1 MDQGNI
7 LKSLEILPWGGYNMT
22 LQNQINLD
30 SSIQDIKKNLGKGKT
45 KQRSINRNIIKW
57 VASFSS
63 RFKIQRTIFKR
74 KI

>member
-30 SSIQDIKKNLGKGKT
+30 SSIQDIKKNLGKGET
-45 KQRSINRNIIKW
+45 K
-57 VASFSS
+57 
-63 RFKIQRTIFKR
+63 
-74 KI
+74 